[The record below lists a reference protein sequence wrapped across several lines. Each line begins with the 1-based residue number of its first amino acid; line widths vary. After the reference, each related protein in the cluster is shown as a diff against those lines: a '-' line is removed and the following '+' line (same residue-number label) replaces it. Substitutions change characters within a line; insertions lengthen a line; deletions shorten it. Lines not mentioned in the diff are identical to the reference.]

1 MKIYRVMKIFPQ
13 TMSESISDRGDCKTA
28 QTRPGLLRN
37 RIPPKENFFMVSV
50 LLSAK
55 VERFSVSCM
64 RFFLLLKGLLPSGSL
79 SGSGNGGFGPHT
91 SRDSES
97 PPICGIFFKQSLVFG
112 RNERYSFS
120 IHFIQCVKFKL
131 ILIQSISSTS
141 DISLS
146 SSPTYKP
153 S

>member
-1 MKIYRVMKIFPQ
+1 MKIFPQ
-13 TMSESISDRGDCKTA
+13 TMSESISDGGDCKTA

-64 RFFLLLKGLLPSGSL
+64 RFFLLKGLLPSGSL

-97 PPICGIFFKQSLVFG
+97 PPYAEFFLNS
-112 RNERYSFS
+112 R
-120 IHFIQCVKFKL
+120 
-131 ILIQSISSTS
+131 
-141 DISLS
+141 
-146 SSPTYKP
+146 
-153 S
+153 